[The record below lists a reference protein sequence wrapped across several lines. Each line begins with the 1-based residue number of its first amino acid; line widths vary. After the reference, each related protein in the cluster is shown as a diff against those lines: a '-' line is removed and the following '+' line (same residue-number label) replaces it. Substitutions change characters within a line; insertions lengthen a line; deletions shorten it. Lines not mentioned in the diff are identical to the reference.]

1 MTPWLV
7 IPTLGVRDHSLIPL
21 LRDAGMPAVVVWT
34 APESL
39 GMKRWRDYGEPRLV
53 QAGGAGGTGVL
64 PFNIH
69 TWWNAG
75 IDQAMQHGA
84 DIVVVVNDDVAA
96 APGAL
101 LELASHIEAGEPA
114 SPMLVWPHDAEHA
127 KGRVTPMTGWC
138 WAIDPARIRPDE
150 SFEWWYGDNDLE
162 LRARAMGAVR
172 GGHGEPLAAH
182 VPGIRHLRTD
192 FSYDRDVSREI
203 ARDRRLFAA
212 RYPDLMRG

>member
-7 IPTLGVRDHSLIPL
+7 VPTLGNRDASLMPL

-34 APESL
+34 APRREH
-39 GMKRWRDYGEPRLV
+39 
-53 QAGGAGGTGVL
+53 GAALEADQIVDVASDPL
-64 PFNIH
+64 NIH

-75 IDQAMQHGA
+75 IDRAVDAGA
-84 DIVVVVNDDVAA
+84 DVVVVANDDVAA
-96 APGAL
+96 VPGAL
-101 LELASHIEAGEPA
+101 LELAAHIEADEPA

-138 WAIDPARIRPDE
+138 WAIDPVRIRPDE
-150 SFEWWYGDNDLE
+150 SFAWWYGDNDLE
-162 LRARAMGAVR
+162 LRARAMSAVS
-172 GGHGEPLAAH
+172 GGHGEPLAAY

-192 FSYDRDVSREI
+192 YSYDRDVSREI